1 MTGVD
6 RSPTRTSGRVAV
18 LAGIAAAVAL
28 ATGSLPSLAL
38 GAPGVAVLAVGLRRG
53 ERSFVSVGGFG
64 LFLAA
69 LLASVA
75 GAPIPTT
82 LVGAAL
88 AVLAWDAGTGAIE
101 LGEQVGRNA
110 ATRSAELAHLSGTVT
125 VAAVAGG
132 LAYGTYAAT
141 AGGRPM
147 TALVLLTFGAV
158 ALASG
163 LRLMPVSDGGR

>member
-18 LAGIAAAVAL
+18 LAGAAAAVAL

-38 GAPGVAVLAVGLRRG
+38 GGPGVAALAVGVRRG

-69 LLASVA
+69 LLAGVA
-75 GAPIPTT
+75 GATVPTT

-110 ATRSAELAHLSGTVT
+110 ATRGAELAHFSGTVT

-132 LAYGTYAAT
+132 LAYGAYAAT
-141 AGGRPM
+141 AGGRPV

-163 LRLMPVSDGGR
+163 LRLMPVSDGGS

>member
-1 MTGVD
+1 VTGVD

-18 LAGIAAAVAL
+18 LAGVAATVAL
-28 ATGSLPSLAL
+28 ATGSLPALAL
-38 GAPGVAVLAVGLRRG
+38 GAPGVAVLAVGVRRG
-53 ERSFVSVGGFG
+53 DRSVVSVGGFG

-69 LLASVA
+69 LLAGVA
-75 GAPIPTT
+75 GAPVPTT

-110 ATRSAELAHLSGTVT
+110 ATRGAEFAHLSGTVT

-147 TALVLLTFGAV
+147 TALILLTFGAV

-163 LRLMPVSDGGR
+163 LHLMPVSDADS